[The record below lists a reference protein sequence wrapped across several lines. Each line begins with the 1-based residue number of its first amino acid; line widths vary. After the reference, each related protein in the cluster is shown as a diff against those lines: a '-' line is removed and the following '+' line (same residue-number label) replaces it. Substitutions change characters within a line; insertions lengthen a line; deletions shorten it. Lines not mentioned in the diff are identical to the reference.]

1 MTCNEAAEYVSALCD
16 GEIISPEAARHIG
29 ACEACKLLL
38 RDYAE
43 MGAELR
49 RVASLDTA
57 HPTPSL
63 HLEEKP
69 GQPRTLWQKGRES
82 MKIPKFAFALLI
94 VVVIALASSLALIGV
109 GAHAS
114 GNVLMLKAALPGR
127 NPYTCFI
134 DTTQKRPQRCTIIG
148 RMNQSMAGFQFQL
161 LARDGDRVQLG
172 FRSKATPFPP
182 NGHGG
187 MGIAD
192 VASQPQTQYWFEP
205 GQTLKIDMQGVG
217 TFEVTGEWMDHMPA
231 MPAHLDEPMDPNTD
245 ELRLVSPLLLRD
257 KQVIGDM
264 QGGTAIATNPG
275 DAVAVYFE
283 PLGRYLLSLEPMKGA
298 VEGKVRLNRI
308 AFELNGQENIF
319 VSGTPV
325 TRGYRVWVLY
335 EPDFKPTDGKVRGS
349 IGSGKVS
356 IIAPEGVP
364 TAPPSN
370 K

>member
-1 MTCNEAAEYVSALCD
+1 VTCNEAAEYVSALWD
-16 GEIISPEAARHIG
+16 RETIPLEAARHIG

-49 RVASLDTA
+49 RVASLDTG

-69 GQPRTLWQKGRES
+69 RQPRTLWQKGRES
-82 MKIPKFAFALLI
+82 MKIPKFAFGLLI
-94 VVVIALASSLALIGV
+94 VAVIALASSLAVIGV
-109 GAHAS
+109 GAHSS
-114 GNVLMLKAALPGR
+114 GNVLMLKAVLPGR

-134 DTTQKRPQRCTIIG
+134 DTTQKRPQGCTFIG

-172 FRSKATPFPP
+172 FRSKATPFLP

-187 MGIAD
+187 MEIAE

-205 GQTLKIDMQGVG
+205 GQALKIDMQGVG
-217 TFEVTGEWMDHMPA
+217 TFEVTGEWMDHLPA
-231 MPAHLDEPMDPNTD
+231 MHGLNEPMDPNTG

-308 AFELNGQENIF
+308 SFELNGQENIF

-325 TRGYRVWVLY
+325 TRGNTVWILY
-335 EPDFKPTDGKVRGS
+335 QPDFKPTDGKVRGY

-356 IIAPEGVP
+356 IIAPEAVL